1 MEIQSLEYIIKQK
14 NEGKALL
21 GRIGL
26 FIAYILLFVILAL
39 VIILFSAPAFQ
50 MLFLILDLILCAMIA
65 FISWRFVCIEYE
77 LVFSSGELTLTVIY
91 GKSVRRKRLSVP
103 INSIYEIGIYDDQA
117 YDKLCK
123 ASLQKNYIAVSSMS
137 AETVYYALFDEGKDR
152 CALYFEVDD
161 RAISYLRRENSSA
174 VRQGNINNKTTR

>member
-1 MEIQSLEYIIKQK
+1 MENQSLEYIIKQK
-14 NEGKALL
+14 NEGRTILKKVGLL
-21 GRIGL
+21 IVY
-26 FIAYILLFVILAL
+26 ALLFVILAL
-39 VIILFSAPAFQ
+39 IVIIFAAPAFQ

-77 LVFSSGELTLTVIY
+77 IVFSSGELVLTVIY
-91 GKSVRRKRLSVP
+91 GKSIRRTWLTVP
-103 INSIYEIGIYDDQA
+103 INSIYEIGIYDDPA
-117 YDKLCK
+117 YEKLCK
-123 ASLQKNYIAVSSMS
+123 TSLQKNHIAVSSMS
-137 AETVYYALFDEGKDR
+137 AETIYYALFDDGKDH